1 MFEAYLFIG
10 FTYLLVKH
18 FVFDFPHRIQTP
30 WMFLNKGTYGHPGGI
45 VHALLHSL
53 ATLPLTLWMIARITY
68 YPIDGPTRVLIC
80 FVGEFFIHYHM
91 DWFKMW
97 WCAKKQY
104 KPDTHS
110 EFWLWLGID
119 QLVHGL
125 TYVWIMYIMT
135 IMS

>member
-1 MFEAYLFIG
+1 MFENYLFVG

-18 FVFDFPHRIQTP
+18 FVFDFPARIQTP

-53 ATLPLTLWMIARITY
+53 ATLPLTLCIISQIAY
-68 YPIDGPTRVLIC
+68 YPLSGPWRVLIV
-80 FVGEFFIHYHM
+80 FVGEFLIHYHM

-104 KPDTHS
+104 KPDTHPQ
-110 EFWLWLGID
+110 FWTWLGID

-135 IMS
+135 VFV